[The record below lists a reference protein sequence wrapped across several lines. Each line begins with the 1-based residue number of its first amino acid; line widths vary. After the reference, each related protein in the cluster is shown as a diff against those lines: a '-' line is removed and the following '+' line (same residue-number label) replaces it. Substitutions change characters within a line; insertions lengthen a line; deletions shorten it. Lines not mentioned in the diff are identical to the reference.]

1 MPHKSEGVGD
11 VAERQDGRVA
21 RELLLLREVRS
32 VGVCIVNEL
41 GKEPL

>member
-1 MPHKSEGVGD
+1 MPHKNEGVGD
-11 VAERQDGRVA
+11 VEKDQDGRVA

-32 VGVCIVNEL
+32 VGVWIVNKL